1 MSKPN
6 IRITKESLYQYA
18 VITLGALVLALG
30 QLVFIKPLH
39 IPLGGVSGVA
49 LVVNYLWK
57 LPIGLVSIVL
67 NLPLFVLGWRTM
79 GREFFYKTVYA
90 TVVNSIFLDILDPIL
105 PAFPVE
111 MLLAA
116 LYGGIVMGAGYGLL
130 FRAGGTSG
138 GIDIVSKWL
147 NGKKDIPVG
156 TTNFIINIF
165 VIVGS
170 AAIYGNPDSAL
181 YALVTSYVSSV
192 VIDKMV
198 YGMDAQKSALI
209 ITGKPVEVSR
219 GIMEQLHRG
228 VTAMEGVGMY
238 TGDKRTVLLCAVRR
252 HETGTLK
259 RIILQE
265 DAHAFMLISNTNE
278 VFGTNFKRLGQ

>member
-6 IRITKESLYQYA
+6 IRITKESLCQYA

-30 QLVFIKPLH
+30 QLFFIKPLH

-49 LVVNYLWK
+49 LVANYLWE
-57 LPIGLVSIVL
+57 LPIGLVTIVL

-90 TVVNSIFLDILDPIL
+90 TVVNSIFLDVLDPIL

-165 VIVGS
+165 VIIGS

-181 YALVTSYVSSV
+181 YALLTSYVSSV

-265 DAHAFMLISNTNE
+265 DACAFMLISNTSE

>member
-165 VIVGS
+165 VIIGS

-238 TGDKRTVLLCAVRR
+238 TGDKRTVVLCAVRR

-278 VFGTNFKRLGQ
+278 VFGTNFKRVGQ

>member
-30 QLVFIKPLH
+30 QLFFIKPLH

-130 FRAGGTSG
+130 FRAGGISG

-165 VIVGS
+165 VIIGS

>member
-30 QLVFIKPLH
+30 QLFFIKPLH

-57 LPIGLVSIVL
+57 LPIGLVNIVL

-165 VIVGS
+165 VIIGS

-209 ITGKPVEVSR
+209 ITRKPVEVSR

>member
-39 IPLGGVSGVA
+39 IPLGGVSGVV

-57 LPIGLVSIVL
+57 LPIGLVNIVL

-165 VIVGS
+165 VIIGS

-209 ITGKPVEVSR
+209 ITRKPVEVSR

>member
-49 LVVNYLWK
+49 LVANYLWK

-165 VIVGS
+165 VIIGS

-209 ITGKPVEVSR
+209 ITRKPVEVSR

-265 DAHAFMLISNTNE
+265 DARAFMLISNTNE

>member
-49 LVVNYLWK
+49 LVANYLWK

-165 VIVGS
+165 VIIGS

-265 DAHAFMLISNTNE
+265 DARAFMLISNTNE

>member
-67 NLPLFVLGWRTM
+67 NLPLFLLGWRTM

-165 VIVGS
+165 VIIGS

>member
-165 VIVGS
+165 VIIGS

-219 GIMEQLHRG
+219 GIMDQLHRG

-265 DAHAFMLISNTNE
+265 DARAFMLISNTNE

>member
-49 LVVNYLWK
+49 LVANYLWK

-165 VIVGS
+165 VIIGS

-209 ITGKPVEVSR
+209 ITRKPVEVSR

>member
-165 VIVGS
+165 VIIGS

-228 VTAMEGVGMY
+228 ATIEDVHGAYSHEQ
-238 TGDKRTVLLCAVRR
+238 KALIITVLGRTQALALRR
-252 HETGTLK
+252 FIHNT
-259 RIILQE
+259 
-265 DAHAFMLISNTNE
+265 DPHAFMIITRSTEIVGKGFLSN
-278 VFGTNFKRLGQ
+278 

>member
-79 GREFFYKTVYA
+79 GREFFYKAVYA

-165 VIVGS
+165 VIIGS

>member
-49 LVVNYLWK
+49 LVANYLWE

-90 TVVNSIFLDILDPIL
+90 TVANSIFLDILDPIL

-165 VIVGS
+165 VIIGS

-219 GIMEQLHRG
+219 GIMDQLHRG

-265 DAHAFMLISNTNE
+265 DARAFMLISNTNE

>member
-165 VIVGS
+165 VIIGS

>member
-165 VIVGS
+165 VIIGS

-209 ITGKPVEVSR
+209 ITRKPVEVSR

>member
-39 IPLGGVSGVA
+39 IPLGGVSGVV

-165 VIVGS
+165 VIIGS

-209 ITGKPVEVSR
+209 ITRKPVEVSR

>member
-18 VITLGALVLALG
+18 IITLGALVLALG

-165 VIVGS
+165 VIIGS

-209 ITGKPVEVSR
+209 ITRKPVEVSR

>member
-49 LVVNYLWK
+49 LVANYLWE

-165 VIVGS
+165 VIIGS

-219 GIMEQLHRG
+219 GIMDQLHRG

-265 DAHAFMLISNTNE
+265 DARAFMLISNTNE